1 MTKIVCFFLKKK
13 ARTQVLSKIRLN
25 ANFSKKKKRK
35 RKKKNK
41 QTKKKKQK
49 KEKKK
54 NELPT
59 LKLNQLLRK

>member
-1 MTKIVCFFLKKK
+1 MLFFLKK
-13 ARTQVLSKIRLN
+13 SKN
-25 ANFSKKKKRK
+25 ASLVKNSLECKLFKKKEKKKKK
-35 RKKKNK
+35 EK
-41 QTKKKKQK
+41 QTNEKKKQK

>member
-1 MTKIVCFFLKKK
+1 MLFFKKKSKNASLVKNSLECKLLKKK
-13 ARTQVLSKIRLN
+13 E
-25 ANFSKKKKRK
+25 KKKKK
-35 RKKKNK
+35 EK
-41 QTKKKKQK
+41 QTNEKKKQK

>member
-25 ANFSKKKKRK
+25 ANFSKKKE
-35 RKKKNK
+35 KKKKKEK
-41 QTKKKKQK
+41 QTNKKKKQK

>member
-1 MTKIVCFFLKKK
+1 MLFFKKK
-13 ARTQVLSKIRLN
+13 SKN
-25 ANFSKKKKRK
+25 ASLVKNSLECKLFKKKEKKKKK
-35 RKKKNK
+35 EK
-41 QTKKKKQK
+41 QTNEKKKQK